1 MHFNAPNLVY
11 SFTSFCFSHF
21 RDLKEKCD
29 ALILYEPLVCCS
41 RAREPNVF
49 SLSQDR
55 AVLFKAGCLCKCPLV
70 AVHLNSVSEY
80 TEVGGKA
87 MTEWRER
94 AQKQK

>member
-1 MHFNAPNLVY
+1 M
-11 SFTSFCFSHF
+11 
-21 RDLKEKCD
+21 
-29 ALILYEPLVCCS
+29 
-41 RAREPNVF
+41 F

-94 AQKQK
+94 AQEQK